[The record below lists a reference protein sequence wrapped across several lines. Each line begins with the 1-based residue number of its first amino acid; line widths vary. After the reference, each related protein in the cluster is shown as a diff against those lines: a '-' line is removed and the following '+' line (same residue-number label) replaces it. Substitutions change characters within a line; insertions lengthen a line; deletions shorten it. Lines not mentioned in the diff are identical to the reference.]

1 MLNHTD
7 WAAADSPSS
16 KGSRS
21 QSWLKPRGHGPGLSS
36 DFAARRGSQCF
47 HFPLRSTGIDKVER
61 SGRGRSTGRA
71 PKYFLYRDCCISRLI
86 AQCRQPRRAM
96 RPSRL
101 QQSHVES
108 AQAAEA
114 ADPNHGSNPEATALN
129 CEQILQLAEDRSASN
144 SRFAAQASTKS
155 NDQDVDAVLGRAPK
169 YFLYR
174 DCCISRLIAQCRQ
187 PSRAM
192 PSRLQQ
198 SHVESAQAAEAADPN
213 HGSNPEAKAVNCDQ
227 IHFPLRSTGIDKV
240 ERSGRGHSTGRAPKY
255 FLYRDCCITRLVAQ
269 CRQPILAVVLGW
281 HNDRQSVLVYFR
293 VPDGRS
299 SNSPLDI
306 CCSFCLLL
314 NTRILHVSSRC
325 PFPTNS
331 QVTQGLSDMTSSW
344 DTRHRLNTLGQ
355 SSEPATVVLGCC

>member
-114 ADPNHGSNPEATALN
+114 ADPNHGSNPEA
-129 CEQILQLAEDRSASN
+129 
-144 SRFAAQASTKS
+144 
-155 NDQDVDAVLGRAPK
+155 
-169 YFLYR
+169 
-174 DCCISRLIAQCRQ
+174 
-187 PSRAM
+187 
-192 PSRLQQ
+192 
-198 SHVESAQAAEAADPN
+198 
-213 HGSNPEAKAVNCDQ
+213 KAVNCDQ

-269 CRQPILAVVLGW
+269 CRQPILAVVLRW

>member
-16 KGSRS
+16 KGRRS

-47 HFPLRSTGIDKVER
+47 
-61 SGRGRSTGRA
+61 
-71 PKYFLYRDCCISRLI
+71 
-86 AQCRQPRRAM
+86 
-96 RPSRL
+96 
-101 QQSHVES
+101 
-108 AQAAEA
+108 
-114 ADPNHGSNPEATALN
+114 
-129 CEQILQLAEDRSASN
+129 
-144 SRFAAQASTKS
+144 
-155 NDQDVDAVLGRAPK
+155 
-169 YFLYR
+169 
-174 DCCISRLIAQCRQ
+174 
-187 PSRAM
+187 
-192 PSRLQQ
+192 
-198 SHVESAQAAEAADPN
+198 
-213 HGSNPEAKAVNCDQ
+213 
-227 IHFPLRSTGIDKV
+227 HFPLRSTGIDKV